1 MSVTQ
6 IVTAIIEALTQ
17 FVTGF
22 ATALVSAAES
32 IFFVGEGDAAKLSAL
47 GIVLMVAVG
56 LGIAYWV
63 IDKVIS
69 LFRIRRG

>member
-1 MSVTQ
+1 MSVT
-6 IVTAIIEALTQ
+6 TIIEAIVQALTE
-17 FVTGF
+17 FVAGL
-22 ATALVSAAES
+22 ATALVTTAQSL
-32 IFFVGEGDAAKLSAL
+32 FFTAEGDLSAL

-69 LFRIRRG
+69 LFKIKRG